1 MHPTQ
6 PGADHVLIPNQTGPI
21 ILAGVICSALGGLTV
36 LIELVPGISVES
48 PPEGISILGVVVL
61 LLGLTLLTAP
71 LWIRRKRWI
80 EADAHQLRYVDPK
93 FPDEQWRLNWQDL
106 DAVEIHV
113 GRLPAQSVLS
123 RFRPRHRVRLVLF
136 TAGRGRAIEFRS
148 LRASEGVAGPGTFAM
163 FFGDMPK
170 LVQPLDAF
178 LRRNARPR
186 YRRLLDEG
194 LVNNPL

>member
-1 MHPTQ
+1 MPEPQ
-6 PGADHVLIPNQTGPI
+6 PGADHVLIPNQTGRI
-21 ILAGVICSALGGLTV
+21 VLAGAICTALGGLTV
-36 LIELVPGISVES
+36 LASLVPGISDEA
-48 PPEGISILGVVVL
+48 PPVGIIILGVIVL
-61 LLGLTLLTAP
+61 LLGLALLAAP
-71 LWIRRKRWI
+71 LWIRRKRWL

-113 GRLPAQSVLS
+113 GRLPSSSLLS
-123 RFRPRHRVRLVLF
+123 QIKPTQRVRLVLF

-148 LRASEGVAGPGTFAM
+148 LRASEGIAGPGTFAM
-163 FFGDMPK
+163 LFGDMPK

-178 LRRNARPR
+178 LRRNAGPR

-194 LVNNPL
+194 LVNTPL